1 MYVATEQ
8 QPMLLALLQ
17 LARERL
23 PSACVL
29 YSRLN
34 ATVAGG
40 RRPPGS
46 PCGARRVWRKGQPH
60 PQQQCGSHHPDWGD
74 AGASARSVSA
84 DVEMT
89 LQVIGG
95 ISFALPTAAPTLTRT
110 LTQAT
115 DGIVGTYG
123 STLSELLG
131 AHAGVTA
138 PGVAHG
144 GLCLH
149 MARQACRGCHS
160 VAWWWE
166 AGRARRQG
174 RAVLAAG
181 PWQVRLLLVHPT
193 KETRDEYRAA
203 TWASRG
209 GQRRSALLDECVEAR
224 ERYPLPAFESKRTG
238 CGMNASS
245 GRVERCDECSS

>member
-40 RRPPGS
+40 GPPGS

-95 ISFALPTAAPTLTRT
+95 ISFALPTPALTLTRT
-110 LTQAT
+110 LTPPRRR
-115 DGIVGTYG
+115 
-123 STLSELLG
+123 
-131 AHAGVTA
+131 TA
-138 PGVAHG
+138 
-144 GLCLH
+144 
-149 MARQACRGCHS
+149 S
-160 VAWWWE
+160 
-166 AGRARRQG
+166 
-174 RAVLAAG
+174 
-181 PWQVRLLLVHPT
+181 
-193 KETRDEYRAA
+193 
-203 TWASRG
+203 
-209 GQRRSALLDECVEAR
+209 
-224 ERYPLPAFESKRTG
+224 
-238 CGMNASS
+238 
-245 GRVERCDECSS
+245 

>member
-1 MYVATEQ
+1 VYVATEQ

-40 RRPPGS
+40 RPPGS

-95 ISFALPTAAPTLTRT
+95 ISFALPTPALTLTRT
-110 LTQAT
+110 LTPPRRR
-115 DGIVGTYG
+115 
-123 STLSELLG
+123 
-131 AHAGVTA
+131 TA
-138 PGVAHG
+138 
-144 GLCLH
+144 
-149 MARQACRGCHS
+149 S
-160 VAWWWE
+160 
-166 AGRARRQG
+166 
-174 RAVLAAG
+174 
-181 PWQVRLLLVHPT
+181 
-193 KETRDEYRAA
+193 
-203 TWASRG
+203 
-209 GQRRSALLDECVEAR
+209 
-224 ERYPLPAFESKRTG
+224 
-238 CGMNASS
+238 
-245 GRVERCDECSS
+245 